1 MCVVGFLFRFAFI
14 IVSVLLSFIAFVDFL
29 RLAFALVVVFVRSLT
44 IHNYTLYLAQTGA
57 ASAAAATAA
66 DAAGAAATNAA
77 DVVVIA
83 VFACSEVKIA
93 QF

>member
-66 DAAGAAATNAA
+66 GAAATNAA

>member
-29 RLAFALVVVFVRSLT
+29 RLAFALVVFVRSLT

-57 ASAAAATAA
+57 ACAAAATAT